1 MTVVFQLSRS
11 AVCDCHKMSKS
22 SVERFLYLQ
31 SLVNST
37 SNQAAPQALPPNVN
51 QRRDDIVSSASER
64 RPDLTTS
71 ARGSGFSFGGSE
83 TSVQSGSTPTGGFSF
98 GGSATSVQSGSTP
111 TGGFSFGGS
120 ATSVQFGI
128 DVKPYQPPSPR
139 TDNTR
144 VFMSRED
151 FDKICAFKENETD
164 DKFIDL
170 TKKKESKNATKRES
184 DEKSEESATKKIK
197 SDGLPLFAGK
207 GLFQYVYMVFKNST
221 GVKKTNVEANPIW
234 GLVKTRQ
241 TYFDKLAIAFKNDCI
256 QNGVTKG
263 SSFDKKRN
271 ALAKRLSEIPD
282 MCTDEEGKWK
292 APTQSHEALFK

>member
-1 MTVVFQLSRS
+1 
-11 AVCDCHKMSKS
+11 MSKS

-83 TSVQSGSTPTGGFSF
+83 
-98 GGSATSVQSGSTP
+98 TSVQSGSTP